1 MDLNVDRLK
10 EVLKS
15 VGCEIIGQGREY
27 YIMLPDN
34 FPWYGDNVKDR
45 NNSRIIAS
53 VKLSWGEWKWTDAWP
68 TPSINVWNNEPF
80 GVEMRTGPLGMSTG
94 ALNELN
100 DSNYEQIA
108 SWHQNKIGEV
118 SRVAKKFRQMEL
130 EYQSKEYEV

>member
-15 VGCEIIGQGREY
+15 VGCEISDQSSEY

-34 FPWYGDNVKDR
+34 FPWYGEHDRHER
-45 NNSRIIAS
+45 NNSRIVAAAS
-53 VKLSWGEWKWTDAWP
+53 CSYGDWKWSEAWP
-68 TPSINVWNNEPF
+68 WPDIRTWNDEPL
-80 GVEMRTGPLGMSTG
+80 GIEMRRGLVYTG

-108 SWHQNKIGEV
+108 AWLQNKIGEV
-118 SRVAKKFRQMEL
+118 SRVAKKYRKMLL